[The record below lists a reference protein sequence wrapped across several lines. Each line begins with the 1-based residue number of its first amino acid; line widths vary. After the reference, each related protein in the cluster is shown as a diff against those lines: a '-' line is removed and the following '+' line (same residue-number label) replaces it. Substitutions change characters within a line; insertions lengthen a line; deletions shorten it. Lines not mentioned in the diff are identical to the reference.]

1 MDRSLLLKVIALVFL
16 LTTVSG
22 CASWRLGPNGQPQDP
37 YEGLNRKTFGFN
49 DFVDRNIFKPVA
61 KGYVKAVPGFARR
74 GIHNALVNVGTP
86 AVALNQLLQGKPV
99 KAASD
104 SGRFLLNSTLGIGG
118 LFDPATPIGLQAH
131 SEDFGQ
137 TLQVWGVGPGP
148 HVVAPFTG
156 SSTVTDA
163 VGTFVGA
170 FTNPINL
177 FEPQTQIIVRV
188 IGVVD
193 LRAELLAAETLLS
206 GDKYLFLRDAT
217 LQRRKFLVA
226 DGELEEDP
234 FLSDEF
240 DDFDDEDDW
249 ELDSDSPLDP
259 VSEDASEIDEI

>member
-1 MDRSLLLKVIALVFL
+1 MYKSRL
-16 LTTVSG
+16 LTILSLCFVLSSMGG
-22 CASWRLGPNGQPQDP
+22 CASWAVGPNGQPQDP

-49 DFVDRNIFKPVA
+49 DYVDRNIFKPVA
-61 KGYVKAVPGFARR
+61 KGYVNVVPGFARR
-74 GIHNALVNVGTP
+74 GVHNALVNLGTP
-86 AVALNQLLQGKPV
+86 AVALNQLLQGKGV
-99 KAASD
+99 MAASD
-104 SGRFLLNSTLGIGG
+104 SGRFLLNTTLGIGG
-118 LFDPATPIGLQAH
+118 LFDPATPIGLPAH
-131 SEDFGQ
+131 NEDFGQ

-148 HVVAPFTG
+148 HIVSPFTG
-156 SSTVTDA
+156 STTVTDA

-177 FEPQTQIIVRV
+177 FEPQTQIIGRV

-226 DGELEEDP
+226 DGELDEDP
-234 FLSDEF
+234 FLSDDF

-249 ELDSDSPLDP
+249 ELDSDSG
-259 VSEDASEIDEI
+259 SDAESKLDEI